1 MAANRTCCFPARK
14 ADALIW
20 DITERGP
27 SVLKD
32 IAEDSE
38 HPVMARIAAAAI
50 VLDRGMGKPVRPV
63 RVRSGSSPDGL
74 PGHGARRRASARS
87 CRPLMQSRASIA
99 SMWHTSNH
107 ATAIRA
113 ARSFSSGDAS
123 AGVISACFASIARR
137 HWRDGVRSR
146 GEFGEGDFL
155 ADPAMAIEGR

>member
-1 MAANRTCCFPARK
+1 MPA
-14 ADALIW
+14 DEFAL
-20 DITERGP
+20 TGLLVVAYE
-27 SVLKD
+27 VLHVPRLAKVEAYVT
-32 IAEDSE
+32 AEGFE
-38 HPVMARIAAAAI
+38 LVE
-50 VLDRGMGKPVRPV
+50 L
-63 RVRSGSSPDGL
+63 L
-74 PGHGARRRASARS
+74 FRS
-87 CRPLMQSRASIA
+87 CRPLMQLRASTA

-146 GEFGEGDFL
+146 VEFGEGDSL